1 MFPKSRAASARSR
14 SFSSRETSSI
24 PPHPAR
30 RRRRSSFTPS
40 SISLKRLRTGRRH
53 RETTTIPGGARGGR
67 ALNATQEHPR
77 SGESHGPPRAV
88 SSTRPRTRS
97 VASCAGRASGS
108 AANTVGRLLKKLD
121 FALHVNKKTLSSGSG
136 VDRDRQ
142 FRCIPSARKQFECL
156 GLPVISVDTKKREMI
171 GQFKNAGDKWAQ
183 AATPVYDHDTT
194 TTSERMR

>member
-1 MFPKSRAASARSR
+1 LFPKSRAASARSR

-108 AANTVGRLLKKLD
+108 AATPLAGSSRSSTSH
-121 FALHVNKKTLSSGSG
+121 FTSTTRRSPAAPESIATASSGASRRPGSNSSASG
-136 VDRDRQ
+136 
-142 FRCIPSARKQFECL
+142 CPSSAWTR
-156 GLPVISVDTKKREMI
+156 R
-171 GQFKNAGDKWAQ
+171 
-183 AATPVYDHDTT
+183 
-194 TTSERMR
+194 SER